1 MSTLLQLQ
9 DLCVSYGTVEAVHGV
24 HLEVNEGEIVTV
36 IGPNGAGKTTL
47 LCAAMGLLPARGTIA
62 LDGERIPRPSVEAMV
77 ARGVALV
84 PEKRELFGEMSVEDN
99 LLLGGFSLWRRG
111 QRDQAQRM
119 QEVFDIFPRLRERRT
134 QLESTL

>member
-1 MSTLLQLQ
+1 M
-9 DLCVSYGTVEAVHGV
+9 
-24 HLEVNEGEIVTV
+24 
-36 IGPNGAGKTTL
+36 
-47 LCAAMGLLPARGTIA
+47 
-62 LDGERIPRPSVEAMV
+62 

-119 QEVFDIFPRLRERRT
+119 
-134 QLESTL
+134 